1 MADRAPAGIEAVAQV
16 PMTVLSS
23 PHCCC
28 CCCCPVGEGEVFAFA
43 ALYATAAHFYY
54 LCCNHDKVLLSQLL
68 HFTQLG

>member
-16 PMTVLSS
+16 PMTLLSS
-23 PHCCC
+23 PYYSCCYY
-28 CCCCPVGEGEVFAFA
+28 CCPVEGEVFAFA

-68 HFTQLG
+68 HSTQLG

>member
-16 PMTVLSS
+16 PMTLLSS
-23 PHCCC
+23 PYYSGCCYS
-28 CCCCPVGEGEVFAFA
+28 CPVEGEVFAFA

-68 HFTQLG
+68 HFTQLR